1 MDILTPILLAL
12 WDSRRNEEF
21 MYKHGRRLIEE
32 SKQYTEEEME
42 PLKGREIDYMIKAL
56 EILSDDINTSNE
68 LIEKIK
74 EQYKN
79 LNIF

>member
-56 EILSDDINTSNE
+56 EKDTFLKNVRYSKSRPTSS
-68 LIEKIK
+68 
-74 EQYKN
+74 
-79 LNIF
+79 FV